1 MDGDLVLAGV
11 AGAAGVGPGLLGL
24 AQHEGEEAEGGGA
37 SPALHRLDV
46 SLLRPAQVQ
55 QLKYQEQAE
64 WGESLIKIRS
74 DTAQWRIKT
83 SGRINLTKSQLIHHI
98 FLDES
103 HSN

>member
-1 MDGDLVLAGV
+1 MHGDLVLPGV
-11 AGAAGVGPGLLGL
+11 AGTAAVGAGLLRP
-24 AQHEGEEAEGGGA
+24 GEDQGQQAEGGR
-37 SPALHRLDV
+37 PRLALHRLDV

-83 SGRINLTKSQLIHHI
+83 SGRINLTKSQRIHHI

>member
-46 SLLRPAQVQ
+46 SLLLPAQVQ
-55 QLKYQEQAE
+55 QLQHQP
-64 WGESLIKIRS
+64 SV
-74 DTAQWRIKT
+74 
-83 SGRINLTKSQLIHHI
+83 
-98 FLDES
+98 
-103 HSN
+103 